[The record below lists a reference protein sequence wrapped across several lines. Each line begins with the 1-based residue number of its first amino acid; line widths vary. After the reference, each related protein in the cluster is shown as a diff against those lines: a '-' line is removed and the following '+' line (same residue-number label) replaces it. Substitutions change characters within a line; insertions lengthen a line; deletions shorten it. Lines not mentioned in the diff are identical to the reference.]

1 MHIVLVG
8 VNHRSAPIEIRER
21 MAFSSEQV
29 PAALSRLREE
39 LGLEEA
45 AILST
50 CNRVEIYGMLP
61 AQDGAVARL
70 EEFLSGHGGLS
81 REELTPRLYS
91 SWEPHSVRHLFRVA
105 SGLDSMVLGEAE
117 ILQQVKSAYE
127 MARLHGAVG
136 KTFNGLFQRA
146 LNTAKS
152 VRSQTAIGRGGMS
165 VGSVAVELAQKI
177 FSYLPETTVLLIG
190 AGKIGELTLKRLA
203 DRGVQRVRVM
213 NRSLERAAALA
224 AQYTASAVPLEHLAI
239 ELLDADIVVTSTSA
253 PGHLLAQ
260 ADVAQTMRA
269 RHQRPLCLVDLG
281 VPRNVDPLAGNLEN
295 VYLFDVDDLKGLLD
309 HHHREREAASAQADV
324 IVDQKVAQFVAWW
337 DTQVRSC
344 EPSSSALAAVR

>member
-1 MHIVLVG
+1 MHIVVVG
-8 VNHRSAPIEIRER
+8 VNHRSAPIEVRER
-21 MAFSSEQV
+21 LAFSSEQM
-29 PAALSRLREE
+29 PKMLARLRKE

-61 AQDGAVARL
+61 SHGGAVERL
-70 EEFLSGHGGLS
+70 EEFLSGYGGLPHK
-81 REELTPRLYS
+81 ELIPRLYRLWDS
-91 SWEPHSVRHLFRVA
+91 DTVRHLFRVA

-117 ILQQVKSAYE
+117 ILQQVKAAYE
-127 MARLHGAVG
+127 TARLHGAVG

-152 VRSQTAIGRGGMS
+152 VRSQTGIGRGGMS

-177 FSYLPETTVLLIG
+177 FSRLSETTVLLIG

-203 DRGVQRVRVM
+203 DRGVRRIRLM

-224 AQYTASAVPLEHLAI
+224 AQYTASAVPLEHLAL
-239 ELLDADIVVTSTSA
+239 ELLDAEIVVTSTSA
-253 PGHLLAQ
+253 PGHLLTQ
-260 ADVAQTMRA
+260 ADIAQTMRT
-269 RHQRPLCLVDLG
+269 RHQRPLCVVDLG
-281 VPRNVDPLAGNLEN
+281 VPRNVEPSVGALEN

-309 HHHREREAASAQADV
+309 HHHRERQAAVASADV
-324 IVDQKVAQFVAWW
+324 IVDQKVAQFVSWW
-337 DTQVRSC
+337 ETEVQRC
-344 EPSSSALAAVR
+344 EPSSSALAAAR

>member
-1 MHIVLVG
+1 MHILLVG
-8 VNHRSAPIEIRER
+8 LNHQSAPIEVRER
-21 MAFSSEQV
+21 LAFSSEQV
-29 PAALSRLREE
+29 PKALTRLREA

-50 CNRVEIYGMLP
+50 CNRVEIYGTLQ

-70 EEFLSGHGGLS
+70 EEFLSSHGGLS
-81 REELTPRLYS
+81 REELTPRLYA
-91 SWEPHSVRHLFRVA
+91 SWEPHSVRHLFQVA

-127 MARLHGAVG
+127 TARLHGAVG

-146 LNTAKS
+146 LNAAKA
-152 VRSQTAIGRGGMS
+152 VRSQTGIGRGGMS
-165 VGSVAVELAQKI
+165 VGSVAVELSQKI
-177 FSYLPETTVLLIG
+177 FSHLPETTVLLIG
-190 AGKIGELTLKRLA
+190 AGKIGELTLRRLA
-203 DRGVQRVRVM
+203 DRGVRRVRVM

-224 AQYTASAVPLEHLAI
+224 AQYTASAVPLEHLAL
-239 ELLDADIVVTSTSA
+239 ELLDADIAVTSTSA
-253 PGHLLAQ
+253 PGHLLTQ

-281 VPRNVDPLAGNLEN
+281 VPRNVDPAVGSLEN

-309 HHHREREAASAQADV
+309 HHHRERQAASLQADV

-337 DTQVRSC
+337 ETEVRQC